1 MSGSLHGVLA
11 GSHYKRAWFTHS
23 PFASFLIFDDFWW
36 PLSQQFL
43 EALRSSYL
51 QLTLLQVI
59 LQLMKG
65 FEKVM
70 KNSANQQEKVTL
82 AISSILVVIHG
93 FEKYQIMAHTAIQE
107 NDLSILFH
115 CWKKFLPM
123 YFMMNKVHITPGTI
137 QIALLSLLW

>member
-1 MSGSLHGVLA
+1 M
-11 GSHYKRAWFTHS
+11 
-23 PFASFLIFDDFWW
+23 
-36 PLSQQFL
+36 
-43 EALRSSYL
+43 
-51 QLTLLQVI
+51 TLLQVI

-137 QIALLSLLW
+137 QIALLSLL